1 MFQVPNLIHQEN
13 DRTEQELES
22 SRFQGIDGLDGET
35 LVYAGY
41 K

>member
-1 MFQVPNLIHQEN
+1 MLQVPNLIHQEN
-13 DRTEQELES
+13 DRTERELES
-22 SRFQGIDGLDGET
+22 SRFQGTDGLDGET